1 MGRPHR
7 FLPLRVEHHQGAVAM
22 AATERGKAEHG
33 TAKRA
38 AADIAGARK
47 AGSAE
52 MRRLLGA
59 SAG

>member
-1 MGRPHR
+1 
-7 FLPLRVEHHQGAVAM
+7 M